1 MSLCK
6 DAYPEVVREE
16 RPSEFSIDAV
26 SDGPRQHGTHTAA
39 GTTQRHRQ
47 LFGCERR
54 GALRQKLHCD
64 THNLLI

>member
-39 GTTQRHRQ
+39 GTTQRHRSS
-47 LFGCERR
+47 LEVNGEGRFVRNFTAIR
-54 GALRQKLHCD
+54 
-64 THNLLI
+64 TIY